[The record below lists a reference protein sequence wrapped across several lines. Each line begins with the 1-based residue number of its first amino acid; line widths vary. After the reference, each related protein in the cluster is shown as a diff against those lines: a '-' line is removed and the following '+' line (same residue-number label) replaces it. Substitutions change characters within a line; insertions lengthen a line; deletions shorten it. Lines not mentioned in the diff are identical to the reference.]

1 MGVCRADGGEVTEVA
16 EWEDR
21 VSFLMKV
28 NFKIG
33 MLDVGCVPVRNIEDL
48 NVQPEKVKEEEK
60 KKAVKVDNRR
70 VCPTKEMVRELA
82 NGKEENKKENQ
93 RAPVE
98 QMGPQL
104 LLLVLQTEKEIK
116 VVRKQLRVKEAVVTK
131 LKIDRPQLGRH

>member
-1 MGVCRADGGEVTEVA
+1 VCRVDGGEVTEVA

-60 KKAVKVDNRR
+60 KKAVKVDSRR
-70 VCPTKEMVRELA
+70 VCRTKEMARELA

-98 QMGPQL
+98 QMGLQL
-104 LLLVLQTEKEIK
+104 LLLVLQKEKEIK
-116 VVRKQLRVKEAVVTK
+116 VVRKPLRVKEAVVTK
-131 LKIDRPQLGRH
+131 LKIGRPQLGRH

>member
-1 MGVCRADGGEVTEVA
+1 
-16 EWEDR
+16 
-21 VSFLMKV
+21 MKV

-60 KKAVKVDNRR
+60 KKAVKVDSRR
-70 VCPTKEMVRELA
+70 VCRTKEMARELA

-98 QMGPQL
+98 QMGLQL
-104 LLLVLQTEKEIK
+104 LLLVLQKEKEIK
-116 VVRKQLRVKEAVVTK
+116 VVRKPLRVKEAVVTK
-131 LKIDRPQLGRH
+131 LKIGRPQLGRH